1 MKKLVAPL
9 IVLALLAV
17 LLWPIFGPNFYYYQ
31 DSSRLAAY
39 YFFALTI
46 SCVVMS
52 VLYFMWMVA
61 IAIARML
68 RAIVGAPG
76 AMMRDQSKPLPR
88 NSALATIPAHIHG
101 QGNGQ
106 TVPTTVRAT
115 AMVAAD
121 TDTSKSVAAPTLRV
135 LPEDEPGS
143 RLVSKP
149 ASRQLKPAWS
159 QYQSTYGLHRALTEA
174 EMNLSEL
181 FLRLSAKGVD
191 TRRDRMVSIMKE
203 AESCRPAASISID
216 QGGGPTQETAR
227 GIISSD
233 KDDQAKFRTKRGHC
247 RINAFVFEA
256 VLKGH
261 FVAARN
267 HVLDKQLEALS
278 KKSELP
284 RLIPVLANMLD
295 IDLHPTAV
303 GQVEAAIKTRPDF
316 GPQIRALWLVNRIW
330 QHPDIKHT
338 QKLPDGTT
346 RVLTGWEAL
355 EALRNV

>member
-9 IVLALLAV
+9 IALALLVV
-17 LLWPIFGPNFYYYQ
+17 LLWPFFGPSVHYYQ
-31 DSSRLAAY
+31 DSSKLAAY

-52 VLYFMWMVA
+52 VLYFIWMVGVT
-61 IAIARML
+61 IAHML
-68 RAIVGAPG
+68 RALV
-76 AMMRDQSKPLPR
+76 LPASARMSNPSRSPRR
-88 NSALATIPAHIHG
+88 N
-101 QGNGQ
+101 
-106 TVPTTVRAT
+106 T
-115 AMVAAD
+115 AVAAI
-121 TDTSKSVAAPTLRV
+121 PTENLQV
-135 LPEDEPGS
+135 LPAVEAES
-143 RLVSKP
+143 RLVSG
-149 ASRQLKPAWS
+149 ASKRLKAARS

-181 FLRLSAKGVD
+181 FERLSAKGVD

-203 AESCRPAASISID
+203 AESCRPAATISID
-216 QGGGPTQETAR
+216 QGGSPTQETAR

-233 KDDQAKFRTKRGHC
+233 RDDLAKFRTKRGHC

-267 HVLDKQLEALS
+267 HVLDKQLEALA

-284 RLIPVLANMLD
+284 RLIPVLANILD
-295 IDLHPTAV
+295 LDLQPVAV
-303 GQVEAAIKTRPDF
+303 SQVEAAIKARPDF

-330 QHPDIKHT
+330 QHPAIKHT
-338 QKLPDGTT
+338 KKLPDGTT
-346 RVLTGWEAL
+346 RVLTGWAAL
-355 EALRNV
+355 EALRKV